1 LCSPEV
7 SYRSFKQYHL
17 RHLHLNQLEP
27 EIMSL
32 PTNLRYTTTHEWVRA
47 EPDGECT
54 VGLTAYAKDA
64 LGDIVYFELP
74 KLGKEHAAGQACG
87 VVESV
92 KAASDI
98 NMPVAGVITGA
109 NDNVKDA
116 PESVNAEP
124 YEAWVFKFKPANAA
138 DLDKLLS
145 ADDYQKNIGA

>member
-1 LCSPEV
+1 
-7 SYRSFKQYHL
+7 
-17 RHLHLNQLEP
+17 
-27 EIMSL
+27 MSL

-54 VGLTAYAKDA
+54 VGLTAFARDA

-74 KLGKEHAAGQACG
+74 KIGKEHSAGQPCA

-98 NMPVAGVITGA
+98 NMPVAGVITAA
-109 NDNVKDA
+109 NDAVTDA

-124 YEAWVFKFKPANAA
+124 YDAWVFKFKPANRA
-138 DLDKLLS
+138 DVESLLS
-145 ADDYQKNIGA
+145 ADDYQKLIGSQ